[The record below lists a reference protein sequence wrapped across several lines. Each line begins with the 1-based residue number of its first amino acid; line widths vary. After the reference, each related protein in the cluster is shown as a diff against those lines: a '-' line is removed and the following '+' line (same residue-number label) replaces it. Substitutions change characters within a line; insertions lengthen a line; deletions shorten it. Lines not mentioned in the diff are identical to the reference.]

1 MKKTIISLLA
11 LTACIS
17 ANAQTMKIY
26 KGTTLVA
33 EYPADQADNI
43 IFSQENSEQPTTK
56 KYILEKYIEEDK
68 DGAISTSYFTTD
80 DQGSTIAVI
89 NKATYGS
96 LRVYAYRD
104 NQIQS
109 TSYDHTIVLYT
120 LNDKNLIVKAETYN
134 SKEELAHTDIYEYD
148 SKGRII
154 SEKDGDGNLT
164 ATYIWNDD
172 DDLIRCEMPGSTP
185 DIMTITDITPS
196 ELSVNHSHT
205 INHITGID
213 EALFMNDYFGMASK
227 HLPAHKETATQGTPL
242 GLSIT
247 NDYTYTIT
255 NGRLMGMETH
265 TITDTQPY
273 GFKSENNSKF
283 TFVWKEIK

>member
-11 LTACIS
+11 LIACTS
-17 ANAQTMKIY
+17 VNAQTMKIY

-43 IFSQENSEQPTTK
+43 VFSQENSEQPTEK

-89 NKATYGS
+89 NKAAYSS
-96 LRVYAYRD
+96 LRIYDYRD
-104 NQIQS
+104 NQIQR
-109 TSYDHTIVLYT
+109 TSYDHTYVVYT
-120 LNDKNLIVKAETYN
+120 LNDQNLIVKAETYN
-134 SKEELAHTDIYEYD
+134 SKEELVHTGNYEYD

-154 SEKDGDGNLT
+154 SEKDVNGNPT
-164 ATYIWNDD
+164 AIYTWNDD
-172 DDLIRCEMPGSTP
+172 DDMIKCEMPGNSGA
-185 DIMTITDITPS
+185 IVITEITPS
-196 ELSVNHSHT
+196 EQSVNHNHT
-205 INHITGID
+205 IYNMTGSID
-213 EALFMNDYFGMASK
+213 ESLFMNGYFGIASK
-227 HLPAHKETATQGTPL
+227 HLPAHKETTTQGSPL
-242 GLSIT
+242 SMSNT
-247 NDYTYTIT
+247 TDYTYTIT

-265 TITDTQPY
+265 SITETQPY
-273 GFKSENNSKF
+273 NIKTENNTKC